1 MKWEH
6 IAGNWRSFIGYAE
19 EYWGRITGD
28 EFAVI
33 EGKKDELIGKIQRRY
48 GVSEQEARDQVRE
61 FQRRM
66 KEELGPGGLPG
77 DD

>member
-1 MKWEH
+1 MNWDH
-6 IAGNWRSFIGYAE
+6 IRGNWRSFIGYAE

-48 GVSEQEARDQVRE
+48 GVSEKEAREQVRE
-61 FQRRM
+61 FQRKM
-66 KEELGPGGLPG
+66 KEELGPGGLPK
-77 DD
+77 D

>member
-6 IAGNWRSFIGYAE
+6 IAGNWRAFIGHAE

-33 EGKKDELIGKIQRRY
+33 EGQKDELIGKIQARY
-48 GVSEQEARDQVRE
+48 GVSEQEAREQIRT
-61 FQRRM
+61 FQKRM
-66 KEELGPGGLPG
+66 KEELGPEGVPKK
-77 DD
+77 